1 MKSWKSLLASEV
13 AYQLVF
19 DDKVIKDLKG
29 IDKVWQQ
36 RIINAIK
43 TKLVKDPFQGKRL
56 VGELSAYY
64 RFRVGDYRVVYELI
78 EEEILIT
85 VIRIRHRKEVYR

>member
-1 MKSWKSLLASEV
+1 MVSEV